1 MNRKGRFHRL
11 LEPGYIGSVK
21 TRNRIVKS
29 AGEVLFDREP
39 EIAFYEAIARGG
51 AGLVIVGC
59 TSLDDPVAK
68 IFPGQRHIDDE
79 QIPLFSEWAEVLH
92 KYGCPTFMQLAHH
105 GPWHNSHASGLQPWC
120 ASSLTASEL
129 PEPRLSE
136 PRGMTIPEIEQI
148 VHSWALAAKR
158 AQKAGYDGVE
168 VHAGTKGL
176 LNSFL
181 SRVWNKRQDA
191 YGCATLESRAQ
202 IIVEIIRAVKE
213 QVGWDYPVGVLVN
226 GAEYGSDKA
235 TTPEEVQGFARIIEQ
250 AGADYIQ
257 LRAYNYG
264 NPLEFPEQYFHP
276 EPPEPVPRGLDGSRH
291 GAGAFVP
298 LAEGIKKVVSI
309 PVIVVGRLDPIMGE
323 KVLRQGKA
331 DFIAINRRILAD
343 PELPNKV
350 ASGRLDDIVPCTACC
365 HCIWQHV
372 KSAMEGKV
380 EPYQVRCRVNAALG
394 KERKYYVIE
403 PAARKKKVVV
413 VGGGPAG
420 MEAARVAAL
429 KGHEVILYEREPK
442 LGGLLP
448 LAAVVKGLE
457 IEDLTALVGYFKN
470 QITKLGVKIRLGQ
483 EVTPGLIEEIKPD
496 VVILATGGIP
506 TVPEI
511 TGIDKHNVIS
521 TPALHRRL
529 KIYLRFL
536 GPRVLRW
543 LTRFWIP
550 LGKRV
555 VIIGG
560 GIQGCELAEF
570 LIKRGRKV
578 TIVDTAEEL
587 GEGLEFDKLLLPGW
601 LAKKATVMTEVKY
614 EEITDKGLTI
624 ITKEG
629 KRQSIEAD
637 TIVPATPLT
646 PNAELLKALQGRV
659 PEIYLIGD
667 CRKPGLVVDAIADG
681 SHIAHAI

>member
-1 MNRKGRFHRL
+1 M
-11 LEPGYIGSVK
+11 
-21 TRNRIVKS
+21 
-29 AGEVLFDREP
+29 
-39 EIAFYEAIARGG
+39 
-51 AGLVIVGC
+51 
-59 TSLDDPVAK
+59 
-68 IFPGQRHIDDE
+68 
-79 QIPLFSEWAEVLH
+79 
-92 KYGCPTFMQLAHH
+92 
-105 GPWHNSHASGLQPWC
+105 
-120 ASSLTASEL
+120 
-129 PEPRLSE
+129 
-136 PRGMTIPEIEQI
+136 
-148 VHSWALAAKR
+148 
-158 AQKAGYDGVE
+158 
-168 VHAGTKGL
+168 
-176 LNSFL
+176 
-181 SRVWNKRQDA
+181 
-191 YGCATLESRAQ
+191 
-202 IIVEIIRAVKE
+202 
-213 QVGWDYPVGVLVN
+213 
-226 GAEYGSDKA
+226 
-235 TTPEEVQGFARIIEQ
+235 
-250 AGADYIQ
+250 
-257 LRAYNYG
+257 
-264 NPLEFPEQYFHP
+264 
-276 EPPEPVPRGLDGSRH
+276 
-291 GAGAFVP
+291 
-298 LAEGIKKVVSI
+298 
-309 PVIVVGRLDPIMGE
+309 
-323 KVLRQGKA
+323 
-331 DFIAINRRILAD
+331 
-343 PELPNKV
+343 
-350 ASGRLDDIVPCTACC
+350 
-365 HCIWQHV
+365 
-372 KSAMEGKV
+372 
-380 EPYQVRCRVNAALG
+380 NAALG